1 MCFPELPIEHEV
13 DSQSAARLAK
23 QWIAACV
30 DKHECV
36 AQDGENGWIPTRLLD
51 LGRKA
56 DPLSVRLITRK
67 NVKTTDRRYTAL
79 THCWGPDP
87 AAVPR
92 TMLENLNARRSEIKI
107 QSLTKTFKDFLV
119 LTHDL
124 GIRYA

>member
-23 QWIAACV
+23 EWISA
-30 DKHECV
+30 CV

-67 NVKTTDRRYTAL
+67 TSRQLTDVTQ
-79 THCWGPDP
+79 P
-87 AAVPR
+87 
-92 TMLENLNARRSEIKI
+92 
-107 QSLTKTFKDFLV
+107 
-119 LTHDL
+119 
-124 GIRYA
+124 

>member
-67 NVKTTDRRYTAL
+67 TSRQLTDVTQ
-79 THCWGPDP
+79 P
-87 AAVPR
+87 
-92 TMLENLNARRSEIKI
+92 
-107 QSLTKTFKDFLV
+107 
-119 LTHDL
+119 
-124 GIRYA
+124 